1 MAATSITKFK
11 VMKYIV
17 ISLSVCLGLLQATSC
32 KTSKTNKT
40 VASSDTVVNPPNIAV
55 PVVSEGSEYLY
66 MYRWYVSEING
77 KAVTLADQAK
87 AAHLIFSPGQ
97 VSTVAG
103 STGCNRLT
111 GSFELMK
118 DNAIKFSPLAVTKMA
133 CMNSGDVESN
143 FLSALSK
150 TNKWIIRNRELYF
163 YEEDKLLVKFASVDA
178 VVAKLEGNWELNY
191 ISGSRIAFD
200 GLYPEKKPF
209 IRFDLANSQINGN
222 TSCNGF
228 SSKYTINGNNIK
240 FSPGISTMMAC
251 PGNGEK
257 AFAEMLLKVNRY
269 ALSDDNT
276 LTFLMDDVAVM
287 RFVRK

>member
-17 ISLSVCLGLLQATSC
+17 ISLSVCLGLLPATSC
-32 KTSKTNKT
+32 KTNKT
-40 VASSDTVVNPPNIAV
+40 VASSDNVVNPPNIAV

-66 MYRWYVSEING
+66 TYRWYVSEING
-77 KAVTLADQAK
+77 KAVTLGDQAK

-111 GSFELMK
+111 GSFELLT
-118 DNAIKFSPLAVTKMA
+118 DNMIKFSPLAVTKMA
-133 CMNSGDVESN
+133 CINGGDVESN

-150 TNKWIIRNRELYF
+150 TSKWIIRNRELYF

-178 VVAKLEGNWELNY
+178 AVAKLEGNWELNY

-240 FSPGISTMMAC
+240 FAPGISTMMAC

-257 AFAEMLLKVNRY
+257 AFNEMLLKVNRY

>member
-1 MAATSITKFK
+1 
-11 VMKYIV
+11 MKYKIILPALIIFLMQV
-17 ISLSVCLGLLQATSC
+17 SC

-40 VASSDTVVNPPNIAV
+40 TFSPGEVVNPPTIAV

-77 KAVTLADQAK
+77 KAVTLNNQVK

-103 STGCNRLT
+103 FTGCNRLT

-118 DNAIKFSPLAVTKMA
+118 DNVLKFSPLAVTKMA
-133 CMNSGDVESN
+133 CVNGGDLESN
-143 FLSALSK
+143 FLSALNK
-150 TNKWIIRNRELYF
+150 TSKWIIRNRELYF
-163 YEEDKLLVKFASVDA
+163 YEEDKLLIKFASVDA
-178 VVAKLEGNWELNY
+178 AVARLEGNWELNF
-191 ISGSRIAFD
+191 ISGIRIAFD
-200 GLYPEKKPF
+200 GLYKEKKPL
-209 IRFDLANSQINGN
+209 IRFDLANSQINGH

-240 FSPGISTMMAC
+240 FTPGISTMMAC
-251 PGNGEK
+251 PGIGEK
-257 AFAEMLLKVNRY
+257 TFNEMLLKVNRY

>member
-1 MAATSITKFK
+1 
-11 VMKYIV
+11 MKHMV
-17 ISLSVCLGLLQATSC
+17 IILSACLCLLQASSC
-32 KTSKTNKT
+32 KTSKTAKANKT
-40 VASSDTVVNPPNIAV
+40 NTTAASGKVVQPPTIAV

-66 MYRWYVSEING
+66 MYRWYVAELNG
-77 KAVTLADQAK
+77 KPVTLGDQTR
-87 AAHLIFSPGQ
+87 AAHLVFSPGQ
-97 VSTVAG
+97 VNTVAG
-103 STGCNRLT
+103 FTGCNRLT
-111 GSFELMK
+111 GSFELLT
-118 DNAIKFSPLAVTKMA
+118 DNMIKFSPLAVTKMA
-133 CMNSGDVESN
+133 CMNSGDAESN
-143 FLSALSK
+143 FLSALNK
-150 TNKWIIRNRELYF
+150 TSKWIIRNRELYF

-178 VVAKLEGNWELNY
+178 AVAKLEGNWELNY

-228 SSKYTINGNNIK
+228 SSKYTINENNIK
-240 FSPGISTMMAC
+240 FAPGISNMIAC

-257 AFAEMLLKVNRY
+257 AFNELLLKVNRY

-287 RFVRK
+287 RFIRK

>member
-1 MAATSITKFK
+1 
-11 VMKYIV
+11 MKYIV

-40 VASSDTVVNPPNIAV
+40 VASSNTVVNPPNIAV

-150 TNKWIIRNRELYF
+150 TSKWIIRNRELYF

-178 VVAKLEGNWELNY
+178 AVAKLEGNWELNY

-240 FSPGISTMMAC
+240 FAPGISTMMAC

-257 AFAEMLLKVNRY
+257 AFNEMLLKVNRY
-269 ALSDDNT
+269 ALSDDNA
-276 LTFLMDDVAVM
+276 LTFLMGDIAVM

>member
-1 MAATSITKFK
+1 
-11 VMKYIV
+11 MKYIV
-17 ISLSVCLGLLQATSC
+17 ISLSVCLGLLPATSC
-32 KTSKTNKT
+32 KTSKANKR
-40 VASSDTVVNPPNIAV
+40 VISSNTVVNPPNIAV

-66 MYRWYVSEING
+66 MYRWYVQEING
-77 KAVTLADQAK
+77 KPVTLGDQAK

-97 VSTVAG
+97 VNTVAG

-133 CMNSGDVESN
+133 CLNGGDVEST

-150 TNKWIIRNRELYF
+150 TSIWIIRNKELFF
-163 YEEDKLLVKFASVDA
+163 YEEDKLLIKFASVDA
-178 VVAKLEGNWELNY
+178 AVAKLEGNWELNY
-191 ISGSRIAFD
+191 ISGIRIAFD

-228 SSKYTINGNNIK
+228 SSKYTLNANNIK
-240 FSPGISTMMAC
+240 FAPGISTMMAC

-257 AFAEMLLKVNRY
+257 TFTDMLQKVNRY

-276 LTFLMDDVAVM
+276 LTFLIDDVAVM